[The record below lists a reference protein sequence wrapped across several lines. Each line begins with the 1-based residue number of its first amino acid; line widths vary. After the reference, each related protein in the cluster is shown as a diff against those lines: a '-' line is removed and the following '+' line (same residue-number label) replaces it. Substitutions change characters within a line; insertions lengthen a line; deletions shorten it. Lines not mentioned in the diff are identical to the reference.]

1 MINKFDFYNET
12 QEYGKFLCSSPNGQN
27 HVFKKTLCMISDS
40 ESIADEFLQLH
51 IMNISVYGIR
61 KVKTINIEKL
71 FKNIDQGKE

>member
-1 MINKFDFYNET
+1 
-12 QEYGKFLCSSPNGQN
+12 
-27 HVFKKTLCMISDS
+27 MISDS